1 MFTEALADFICK
13 TNYQDLPP
21 ELIAKAKPAVLD
33 HLAVAM
39 SGSREPSSRMVAELV
54 REQQSIGEATVIGN
68 TFKASCALA
77 ALVNGNSSHSQDFDD
92 CLDFPEAGLAHPSTG
107 ILPALFALGEKYKMS
122 GQDVL
127 TAYCLGVEAYGAIGL
142 LASEVKAGRE
152 GWEPTGVLGVMG
164 AAAAVAKLLNM
175 DHPRTVMTLGIASS
189 MSCGLIRNFGS
200 MAGHIH
206 SGNAARHGIEAGL
219 LALKS
224 YTATYPGILEGPN
237 GFYNAF
243 SARSG
248 PAPLDSQR
256 RLIEALGNPW
266 NIVDPGLMFKAY
278 PCAHIS
284 HFGAYGGLMV
294 REKYSIDWP
303 QIDSIEFRVPEIM
316 KSIAFAPHP
325 EDGVQGRFSLVYC
338 LCRALIHGEIDFSF
352 FTDEAVRDEN
362 TNRLIDKVNW
372 VFMDDAAAGPFAHQE
387 VTVKMKD
394 GAVYSYVIDH
404 PKGEPQNPHTPDE
417 LVAKYRKCGLYGGYD
432 EATLIKIQQMVMELE
447 NVADV
452 SSLMYLFGSD

>member
-13 TNYQDLPP
+13 TNYENLPP
-21 ELIAKAKPAVLD
+21 ELIARAKPAVLD

-39 SGSREPSSRMVAELV
+39 SGSREPSGRMVAGLV

-68 TFKASCALA
+68 SFKASCPLA

-92 CLDFPEAGLAHPSTG
+92 CLDFPGAGLAHPSTG
-107 ILPALFALGEKYKMS
+107 ILPAVLALAEKNRLS
-122 GQDVL
+122 GKDVL
-127 TAYCLGVEAYGAIGL
+127 TAYCLGVEAYGKIGL
-142 LASEVKAGRE
+142 LVNEVKAGRE
-152 GWEPTGVLGVMG
+152 GWEPTGILGVIG
-164 AAAAVAKLLNM
+164 AAAAVAKLLGL
-175 DHPRTVMTLGIASS
+175 DRRRTMMTLGIASS

-206 SGNAARHGIEAGL
+206 AGNAARHGIEAGL
-219 LALKS
+219 LALKG
-224 YTATYPGILEGPN
+224 YTATCPGIIEGPN

-248 PAPLDSQR
+248 PAPLESQQK
-256 RLIEALGNPW
+256 LIEALGDPW
-266 NIVDPGLMFKAY
+266 NLVDPGLMFKAY

-294 REKYSIDWP
+294 REKYNIDWR
-303 QIDSIEFRVPEIM
+303 QIDSIEFRVPRIM
-316 KSIAFAPHP
+316 ESIAFAPHP

-372 VFMDDAAAGPFAHQE
+372 VFMDDDAAGPFANQE
-387 VTVKMKD
+387 VSVRMKD
-394 GAVYSYVIDH
+394 GAVYSFVIDH
-404 PKGEPQNPHTPDE
+404 PKGEPQNPQTPDE
-417 LVAKYRKCGLYGGYD
+417 LDAKYRKCGLYGGYS
-432 EATLIKIQQMVMELE
+432 EATIDQVQKMVTDLE

-452 SSLMYLFGSD
+452 SSLMGLFGN